1 MNRLK
6 LGVVVVLAMGF
17 LWQSATTVLAE
28 DKYPSKQ
35 INWYIHSSAGGGTD
49 IFSRTVAL
57 RLRRILKANI
67 VISTMSGGS
76 GARMLNYLM
85 EQPADGYTLNSFT
98 NSNLATMARGMTT
111 ASRDDVIGIVRG
123 CYDPQS
129 LVISSKDGGTYK
141 NIEEVLAKAKES
153 PGKVKIGVAHM
164 ASIDHVASYEFGKA
178 AGVEF
183 EFVPFDGGG
192 EIIVALLGNV
202 IDMGV
207 LNPSEFMGQ
216 YEAGNLIPA
225 VFLVADRLKGFPDT
239 PTAKELGY
247 DVEMATWRGVVV
259 KKGTPDAIVK
269 TLRDA
274 FAKSMSHKIYKNYLE
289 DNSMGP
295 ESILIGAD
303 WDAFL
308 DSKWPIWQ
316 TAMKDLGYIKK

>member
-6 LGVVVVLAMGF
+6 LGVIVALAMGF

-98 NSNLATMARGMTT
+98 NSNLATMARGMST

-123 CYDPQS
+123 CYDPQA

-141 NIEEVLAKAKES
+141 NIEEVLAKAKE
-153 PGKVKIGVAHM
+153 GAGTIKIGVAHM
-164 ASIDHVASYEFGKA
+164 ASIDHVAAYEFGKA

-192 EIIVALLGNV
+192 EIIVALLGKV

-207 LNPSEFMGQ
+207 LNPSEFIGQ
-216 YEAGNLIPA
+216 YDAGNLKPA

-274 FAKSMSHKIYKNYLE
+274 FAKSMEHKIYKNYLE

-295 ESILIGAD
+295 ESILIGDD
-303 WDAFL
+303 WDKFL
-308 DSKWPIWQ
+308 DQKWPIWQ

>member
-1 MNRLK
+1 MKK
-6 LGVVVVLAMGF
+6 LLFSVCMAVLALGF
-17 LWQSATTVLAE
+17 AVQSGVAAD

-49 IFSRTVAL
+49 IFSRTAAL
-57 RLRRILKANI
+57 RLRRILKVPI

-76 GARMLNYLM
+76 GARMLNHMM
-85 EQPADGYTLNSFT
+85 EQPADGYTIVSLT
-98 NSNLATMARGMTT
+98 NSNLATMARGRTT
-111 ASRDDVIGIVRG
+111 AQREDIIGIARG

-129 LVISSKDGGTYK
+129 LVIKADGKHKDIQG
-141 NIEEVLAKAKES
+141 ILAAAKEK
-153 PGKVKIGVAHM
+153 PGSIKIGVAHM
-164 ASIDHVASYEFGKA
+164 ASIDHVASYALGKA

-192 EIIVALLGNV
+192 EIIVALLGDV

-216 YEAGNLIPA
+216 YEAGKVKPA
-225 VFLVADRLKGFPDT
+225 VFLVADRLEGFPDT

-247 DVEMATWRGVVV
+247 DVEMATWRGVGVKAGTPPEVV
-259 KKGTPDAIVK
+259 KI
-269 TLRDA
+269 LRDA
-274 FAKSMSHKIYKNYLE
+274 FQESMSHKIYQNYLA

-295 ESILIGAD
+295 ESVLTGEE

-308 DSKWPIWQ
+308 DQKWPIWKE
-316 TAMKDLGYIKK
+316 TMDELGYVEK

>member
-1 MNRLK
+1 
-6 LGVVVVLAMGF
+6 MGF

-98 NSNLATMARGMTT
+98 NSNLATMARGMST

-123 CYDPQS
+123 CYDPQA

-141 NIEEVLAKAKES
+141 NIEEVLAKAKE
-153 PGKVKIGVAHM
+153 GAGTIKIGVAHM
-164 ASIDHVASYEFGKA
+164 ASIDHVAAYEFGKA

-192 EIIVALLGNV
+192 EIIVALLGKV

-207 LNPSEFMGQ
+207 LNPSEFIGQ
-216 YEAGNLIPA
+216 YDAGNLKPA

-274 FAKSMSHKIYKNYLE
+274 FAKSMEHKIYKNYLE

-295 ESILIGAD
+295 ESILIGDD
-303 WDAFL
+303 WDKFL
-308 DSKWPIWQ
+308 DQKWPIWQ